1 MTAVTT
7 DNFENGYFWELY
19 RDLERQFENFLEY
32 VPYLEGNE
40 QTYSFKLLNLILSIG
55 GHVDSALKEMIRYKL
70 LPRDEQIDGI
80 RSKLLRWE
88 TAWASGVKPDRTNR
102 VYMQQLFDI
111 FETKYRLSEKTVF
124 YKVLPKRKKAKPFND
139 VKSKPTKGWW
149 GIYNGLKHD
158 VAVALKEAN
167 LRNTWDALGCAF
179 LLNVVHQPGLDR
191 LWEYNLLKID
201 STGQGVGKSAREQ
214 GINKSLLWNIGA
226 KGTSMPLF
234 IETGLLKYKYN
245 QL

>member
-1 MTAVTT
+1 VTAVTK

-70 LPRDEQIDGI
+70 FPRDEQIDEI
-80 RSKLLRWE
+80 KSRLQRWK
-88 TAWASGVKPDRTNR
+88 TAWVSGVKPDRVNF
-102 VYMQQLFDI
+102 VYMQELFDV
-111 FETKYRLSEKTVF
+111 FETKYGLSEKTVI
-124 YKVLPKRKKAKPFND
+124 YKVLPKRQKAKPFNE
-139 VKSKPTKGWW
+139 VKNKPTKGWW

-167 LRNTWDALGCAF
+167 LSNTWDALGCAF

-191 LWEYNLLKID
+191 LWEYNLLRID
-201 STGQGVGKSAREQ
+201 SKGQGVGKSAREQ
-214 GINKSLLWNIGA
+214 GINQSHLWDIGA
-226 KGTSMPLF
+226 KGTTMPLF
-234 IETGLLKYKYN
+234 IETALLKYNYN
-245 QL
+245 Q